1 MSSSS
6 STRRT
11 RTVRLTFTYAVL
23 SIAALA
29 VLAPVLWMVSTALK
43 TDQGIFSSP
52 PRWISGEL
60 SLEAATRVWSVYPF
74 LRYLTN
80 SVIVVASSTIVSVLF
95 SCLAGYGLAR
105 FRFPGRG
112 SFLTFL
118 LMSQMFPSIML
129 LVPYYKIFQTTGLV
143 NTHAALIVTY
153 VSFTI
158 PFCTWMMYGY
168 FRGIPPE
175 LDEAAGI
182 DGASRFQ
189 TFYRVVMPLAM
200 PGVAAVAIY
209 SFITAW
215 NEYMFA
221 LVLTQ
226 SEDMKTLAVGIGQM
240 VGQYRTSW
248 NDLMASSLYASIPL
262 VLIFVLLQRHLISG
276 LTAGAVKA

>member
-1 MSSSS
+1 MSASV
-6 STRRT
+6 RRG
-11 RTVRLTFTYAVL
+11 RAVRLTATYLIL
-23 SIAALA
+23 SVGALA
-29 VLAPVLWMVSTALK
+29 VLVPVAWMVSTALK
-43 TDQGIFSSP
+43 TDQGIFSIP
-52 PRWISGEL
+52 PRWIPDKI
-60 SLEAATRVWSVYPF
+60 SLEAATRVWSLYPF
-74 LRYLTN
+74 FRYLTN
-80 SVIVVASSTIVSVLF
+80 SLLVVVSSTVISVLF

-143 NTHAALIVTY
+143 NTHSALILTY

-168 FRGIPPE
+168 FRGIPAE
-175 LDEAAGI
+175 LDESASI
-182 DGASRFQ
+182 DGAGRFQ
-189 TFYRVVMPLAM
+189 TFAQVIMPLAM

-240 VGQYRTSW
+240 VGQYRISW
-248 NDLMASSLYASIPL
+248 NDLMASSLYASLPL
-262 VLIFVLLQRHLISG
+262 LIIFVLLQRHLISG

>member
-1 MSSSS
+1 MSASV
-6 STRRT
+6 RRG
-11 RTVRLTFTYAVL
+11 RAVRLTATYVIL
-23 SIAALA
+23 SVAALA
-29 VLAPVLWMVSTALK
+29 ILVPVLWMLSTALK
-43 TDQGIFSSP
+43 TDQGIFSIP
-52 PRWISGEL
+52 PRWIPEDF
-60 SLEAATRVWSVYPF
+60 SLRAATRVWSLYPF
-74 LRYLTN
+74 FRYLTN
-80 SVIVVASSTIVSVLF
+80 SLLVVVSSTIVSVAF

-143 NTHAALIVTY
+143 NTHTALILTY
-153 VSFTI
+153 VSFTV

-168 FRGIPPE
+168 FRAIPGE
-175 LDEAAGI
+175 LDESASI
-182 DGASRFQ
+182 DGAGRFQ
-189 TFYRVVMPLAM
+189 TFARVIMPLAM

-226 SEDMKTLAVGIGQM
+226 SEEMKTLAVGIGQM
-240 VGQYRTSW
+240 VGQYRISW
-248 NDLMASSLYASIPL
+248 NDLMASSLYASLPL
-262 VLIFVLLQRHLISG
+262 LVIFVLLQRHLISG

>member
-1 MSSSS
+1 MSA
-6 STRRT
+6 STRKN
-11 RTVRLTFTYAVL
+11 RTVRLAVTYAILSVATLCVL
-23 SIAALA
+23 
-29 VLAPVLWMVSTALK
+29 VPVLWMVSTALK
-43 TDQGIFSSP
+43 TDQGIFSTP
-52 PRWISGEL
+52 PRWIPEEI
-60 SLEAATRVWSVYPF
+60 SLEAATRVWSLYPF

-80 SVIVVASSTIVSVLF
+80 SLVVVVCSTVISVLF

-143 NTHAALIVTY
+143 NTHAALVVTY

-168 FRGIPPE
+168 FRGIPAE

-182 DGASRFQ
+182 DGAGRMQ
-189 TFYRVVMPLAM
+189 TFARVVMPLAM

-209 SFITAW
+209 SFVTAW

-240 VGQYRTSW
+240 VGQYRISW
-248 NDLMASSLYASIPL
+248 NDLMASSLYASVPL
-262 VLIFVLLQRHLISG
+262 VLIFILLQRHLISG

>member
-1 MSSSS
+1 MSA
-6 STRRT
+6 STRKN
-11 RTVRLTFTYAVL
+11 RTVRLALTYAILSVATLCVL
-23 SIAALA
+23 I
-29 VLAPVLWMVSTALK
+29 PVAWMLSTALK
-43 TDQGIFSSP
+43 TDQGIFSTP
-52 PRWISGEL
+52 PRWIPEQI
-60 SLEAATRVWSVYPF
+60 SLEAATRVWSLYPF
-74 LRYLTN
+74 LQYLTN
-80 SVIVVASSTIVSVLF
+80 SLVVVVCSTVISVLF

-143 NTHAALIVTY
+143 NTHAALVVTY

-168 FRGIPPE
+168 FRGIPAE

-182 DGASRFQ
+182 DGAGRLQ
-189 TFYRVVMPLAM
+189 TFARVVMPLAM

-209 SFITAW
+209 SFVTAW

-240 VGQYRTSW
+240 VGQYRISW
-248 NDLMASSLYASIPL
+248 NDLMASSLYASVPL
-262 VLIFVLLQRHLISG
+262 VLIFILLQRHLISG

>member
-1 MSSSS
+1 
-6 STRRT
+6 
-11 RTVRLTFTYAVL
+11 
-23 SIAALA
+23 
-29 VLAPVLWMVSTALK
+29 
-43 TDQGIFSSP
+43 
-52 PRWISGEL
+52 
-60 SLEAATRVWSVYPF
+60 
-74 LRYLTN
+74 
-80 SVIVVASSTIVSVLF
+80 
-95 SCLAGYGLAR
+95 
-105 FRFPGRG
+105 
-112 SFLTFL
+112 
-118 LMSQMFPSIML
+118 MSQMFPSIML